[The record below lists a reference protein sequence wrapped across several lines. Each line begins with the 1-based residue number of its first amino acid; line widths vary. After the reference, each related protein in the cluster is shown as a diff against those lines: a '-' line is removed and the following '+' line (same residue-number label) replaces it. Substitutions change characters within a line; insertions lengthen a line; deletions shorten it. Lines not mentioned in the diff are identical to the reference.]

1 MTKEQL
7 EQEKNYRI
15 SVIISKELMAKGLI
29 TKEEFDRLDTILLEK
44 YQPIL
49 SSL

>member
-1 MTKEQL
+1 MTKDQL

-15 SVIISKELMAKGLI
+15 SVILSKELMSKGLI
-29 TKEEFDRLDTILLEK
+29 TKEEFDRLDTMLLEK
-44 YQPIL
+44 YQPII

>member
-15 SVIISKELMAKGLI
+15 SVILSKELMVKGLI
-29 TKEEFDRLDTILLEK
+29 TKEEFDHLDMMFLEK
-44 YQPIL
+44 YQPII

>member
-1 MTKEQL
+1 MTKDQL

-15 SVIISKELMAKGLI
+15 SVILSKELMSKGLI
-29 TKEEFDRLDTILLEK
+29 TKEEFDHIDTMLLEK
-44 YQPIL
+44 YKPII